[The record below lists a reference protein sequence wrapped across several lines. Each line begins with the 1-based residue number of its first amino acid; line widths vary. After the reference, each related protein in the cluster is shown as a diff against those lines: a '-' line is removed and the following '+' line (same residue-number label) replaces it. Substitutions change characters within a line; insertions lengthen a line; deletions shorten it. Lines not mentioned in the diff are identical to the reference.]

1 MFDLPYFRNEKARLE
16 KWRAGRLELKRN
28 LEGHIRIKIVERKG
42 GVYMLELIKSF
53 MPVQVERVWGTIT
66 GAVGVVSSYLF
77 GAWSAALEA
86 LIVAMVIDYVS
97 GVLAAYANPNLA
109 LNSQRGFRGIC
120 KKIMILLLV
129 CLAHFMDSATGQTIV
144 CTAVIWFFLGNEGLS
159 IVENAA
165 KMGLPVPGKL
175 KAALEQLA
183 TEKKDKDREV

>member
-1 MFDLPYFRNEKARLE
+1 MF
-16 KWRAGRLELKRN
+16 
-28 LEGHIRIKIVERKG
+28 
-42 GVYMLELIKSF
+42 ELIKSF
-53 MPVQVERVWGTIT
+53 MPVQIERVWGTIT

-97 GVLAAYANPNLA
+97 GVLAAYVNPNLA

-129 CLAHFMDSATGQTIV
+129 CLAHFMDTATGQAIV

-165 KMGLPVPGKL
+165 KMGLPVPSKL

-183 TEKKDKDREV
+183 TEKKDKDKDV

>member
-1 MFDLPYFRNEKARLE
+1 MDEIVDVLRQMLP
-16 KWRAGRLELKRN
+16 
-28 LEGHIRIKIVERKG
+28 VRK
-42 GVYMLELIKSF
+42 EAA
-53 MPVQVERVWGTIT
+53 WGTMT
-66 GAVGVVSSYLF
+66 GAAGVVSEYFF

-129 CLAHFMDSATGQTIV
+129 CLAHFMDTATGQAVI

-165 KMGLPVPGKL
+165 KMGLPVPEKL

-183 TEKKDKDREV
+183 SEKKG

>member
-1 MFDLPYFRNEKARLE
+1 
-16 KWRAGRLELKRN
+16 
-28 LEGHIRIKIVERKG
+28 
-42 GVYMLELIKSF
+42 MLELIKSF
-53 MPVQVERVWGTIT
+53 MPVQTERVWGTIT

-77 GAWSAALEA
+77 GAWSAALQA

-97 GVLAAYANPNLA
+97 GVLAAYVNPNLA

-129 CLAHFMDSATGQTIV
+129 CLAHFMDLATGQTIA
-144 CTAVIWFFLGNEGLS
+144 CIAVIWFFLGNEGLS

-165 KMGLPVPGKL
+165 KMGLPVPSRL

-183 TEKKDKDREV
+183 TEKKDKDKDV

>member
-1 MFDLPYFRNEKARLE
+1 M
-16 KWRAGRLELKRN
+16 
-28 LEGHIRIKIVERKG
+28 V
-42 GVYMLELIKSF
+42 ELIKSF
-53 MPVQVERVWGTIT
+53 APVQTERVWGTIT
-66 GAVGVVSSYLF
+66 GAVGVLSSYIF
-77 GAWSAALEA
+77 GAWNDALEA
-86 LIVAMVIDYVS
+86 LIVAMLIDYVS
-97 GVLAAYANPNLA
+97 GVLAAYVNPNLA

-129 CLAHFMDSATGQTIV
+129 CLAHFMDSATGQAVI

-183 TEKKDKDREV
+183 TEKKDKEV

>member
-1 MFDLPYFRNEKARLE
+1 
-16 KWRAGRLELKRN
+16 
-28 LEGHIRIKIVERKG
+28 
-42 GVYMLELIKSF
+42 MLELIKSSL
-53 MPVQVERVWGTIT
+53 PVQTERVWGTIT
-66 GAVGVVSSYLF
+66 GVMGVVSSYLF
-77 GAWSAALEA
+77 GAWNDALEA

-97 GVLAAYANPNLA
+97 GVLAAYVNPHLA

-129 CLAHFMDSATGQTIV
+129 CLAHFMDDAATGQ
-144 CTAVIWFFLGNEGLS
+144 AVICVAVTWFFLGNEGLS

-183 TEKKDKDREV
+183 TEKKGKEV